1 MGLEGTCSVLKCL
14 PKTILTPVTYVNC
27 LPLELNSFNKRT
39 VVTVFF
45 FTKLFEFVKIETLK
59 VQILSSD
66 CNKFLSIGMKTKE

>member
-1 MGLEGTCSVLKCL
+1 MFTKDNSDTSHLRKL
-14 PKTILTPVTYVNC
+14 PPSWIELIQQTY
-27 LPLELNSFNKRT
+27 SSYRI
-39 VVTVFF
+39 F

>member
-27 LPLELNSFNKRT
+27 LPLELNSFDKRT
-39 VVTVFF
+39 IVTV